1 MMMWLI
7 DVIVPG
13 VGGVGGVTGGVTAGG
28 VVVGGGFPVVCVG
41 ALELAPHADIITT
54 NKIAKVNW
62 TTKKAR
68 ARFDTTRPFRFL
80 RVGSSSSLWGWQ
92 LCKLLHRHPGSS
104 IPDPRRRM
112 QRDPEPHTGVFWIYA
127 ASPGA
132 TFFIRAETER
142 SAAPARRS
150 RQACVSFQPCFPSC
164 SRRRS
169 WARSQ

>member
-7 DVIVPG
+7 DVIVP
-13 VGGVGGVTGGVTAGG
+13 GVGGVTGGVTAGG

-104 IPDPRRRM
+104 MPDPRETPGKRFHGNREITGKLPL
-112 QRDPEPHTGVFWIYA
+112 RDLSGVGNGTQQHELRGLDAHGSQHHIVQLSHTTG
-127 ASPGA
+127 
-132 TFFIRAETER
+132 R
-142 SAAPARRS
+142 PA
-150 RQACVSFQPCFPSC
+150 CK
-164 SRRRS
+164 
-169 WARSQ
+169 